1 MLATLLLALASW
13 SQAPGVDQAAVD
25 AYRRGD
31 YAGAKSLWIATLE
44 TGRDESGAPLPD
56 GERARI
62 LYDLGNAAF
71 RAGEPLEAVGWYTAS
86 LRLRPR
92 DAETW
97 SNLEHARRTA
107 KLEPADRGDLAATL
121 GRLLTSITHVESQ
134 WLALAGAA
142 LLALVLA
149 AEALR
154 GGRTL
159 RRLSFVGALVALVT
173 SIPWIVHGARS
184 DRDTVLVLSTEEG
197 GAGLRSEPLSDAA
210 FVARAAA
217 GEEIERLDQ
226 LPGWVKVE
234 ARDGTAGWIDSR
246 TAFALRR

>member
-13 SQAPGVDQAAVD
+13 SQAPGFDQAAVD

-142 LLALVLA
+142 PGSPRRSLISATRIARVERSMVSSVA
-149 AEALR
+149 SARASSTR
-154 GGRTL
+154 RRSFSRS
-159 RRLSFVGALVALVT
+159 RRL
-173 SIPWIVHGARS
+173 
-184 DRDTVLVLSTEEG
+184 
-197 GAGLRSEPLSDAA
+197 
-210 FVARAAA
+210 
-217 GEEIERLDQ
+217 
-226 LPGWVKVE
+226 
-234 ARDGTAGWIDSR
+234 
-246 TAFALRR
+246 